1 MVFRTMRH
9 LRCLWLQFF
18 AWLEF
23 VVVSHTHLLK
33 YMPNPLLTGLWTA
46 RRQKPENPKHEVIAI
61 RVLRAAPSAPSFR
74 FATAPKPH
82 TAQKKPPARHV
93 KAEPAAVLSLI
104 VGEIVRF
111 ISLYQV
117 FQVAFSG
124 HQPRDRLLL
133 QKCRP
138 LCLQTNRHAVALQA

>member
-1 MVFRTMRH
+1 MPFFFKKNSFHTIVPPFSPQNHVFQMPEGRS
-9 LRCLWLQFF
+9 QI
-18 AWLEF
+18 LEIKGSKLE
-23 VVVSHTHLLK
+23 VR
-33 YMPNPLLTGLWTA
+33 G
-46 RRQKPENPKHEVIAI
+46 QKSESQKHEVIVI
-61 RVLRAAPSAPSFR
+61 RMLRAAPSAPSFR

-82 TAQKKPPARHV
+82 TAQKKPPVRHV
-93 KAEPAAVLSLI
+93 TAEPAAVLSLI

-111 ISLYQV
+111 ISPYQV
-117 FQVAFSG
+117 FRVAFSG

>member
-1 MVFRTMRH
+1 MP
-9 LRCLWLQFF
+9 FF
-18 AWLEF
+18 F
-23 VVVSHTHLLK
+23 KKNSFHTPFTPSPTK
-33 YMPNPLLTGLWTA
+33 KRPF
-46 RRQKPENPKHEVIAI
+46 QKPEGRSQILEIKGSKLEVRGQKSENQKHEVIVI
-61 RVLRAAPSAPSFR
+61 RMLRAAPSAPSFR
-74 FATAPKPH
+74 FATAPEPH
-82 TAQKKPPARHV
+82 TAQKKPPARHIT
-93 KAEPAAVLSLI
+93 AEPAAVLSLI

-117 FQVAFSG
+117 FRVAFSG